1 MLFVLQET
9 ACPERAPN
17 QQCSDA
23 IALLENVPMEGS
35 LNNAEPYFEYNT
47 TNCAFFEGDPALW
60 YSVEGSDACVTVTLQ
75 SDMFETYLAV
85 LEGDDCFGPMCL
97 RESPYWEY
105 SLNKTISFFAERG
118 SNYYVLVSVPPYY
131 GEFGTFTIQ
140 AEVRRECQTKEP
152 VSLPVLTIAFVS
164 RENSL
169 RRIVL
174 SGLKTIC
181 ARLLKS
187 LLNYLAPSAHIS
199 T

>member
-1 MLFVLQET
+1 MLLVLQET
-9 ACPERAPN
+9 ACPERAAN

-35 LNNAEPYFEYNT
+35 LNNAEPYFEYT

-60 YSVEGSDACVTVTLQ
+60 YSVEGSDACVNVTLQ
-75 SDMFETYLAV
+75 SDIGETYLAV
-85 LEGDDCFGPMCL
+85 LEGDDCFEPMCL

-105 SLNKTISFFAERG
+105 SLNKNISFFAERG
-118 SNYYVLVSVPPYY
+118 SNYYVLVSVPSYY
-131 GEFGTFTIQ
+131 REFGTFTIQ
-140 AEVRRECQTKEP
+140 AEVRQECQTKEP

-181 ARLLKS
+181 ARLPKS
-187 LLNYLAPSAHIS
+187 LLDYLVPSAHSS